1 VMSAVLPGIIVMGV
15 SGVGKT
21 TVAEVLAERLGWAF
35 LDADKLH
42 PPGNVEKMRSGIPLT
57 DDDRWPWFAAIG
69 AEIDRYAMAQKP
81 IVVACSALKR
91 AYREVLFDERPG
103 LRLVY
108 LHGTRELI
116 MRRLEARKGHYFPA
130 TLLDSQL
137 AALEEPAASERA
149 IVAAI
154 DDPIAAIVD
163 DIVRQLG

>member
-1 VMSAVLPGIIVMGV
+1 VTADAVPGIVVMGV

-21 TVAEVLAERLGWAF
+21 TVAEVLAARLGWAF

-42 PPGNVEKMRSGIPLT
+42 PPGNVAKMRSGTPLT
-57 DDDRWPWFAAIG
+57 DDDRWPWFEAIG
-69 AEIDRYAMAQKP
+69 AEIDRRATVREP

-91 AYREVLFDERPG
+91 AYRNALYEGRPG

-116 MRRLEARKGHYFPA
+116 MARLEARKGHYFPA

-137 AALEEPAASERA
+137 AALEEPDPAERA
-149 IVAAI
+149 IIAGVK
-154 DDPIAAIVD
+154 DPIPAIVD
-163 DIVRQLG
+163 QILCQLG